1 MRDNKNIKKPRRLI
15 LIGRSEAGK
24 TTLTQALLN
33 RPIEYEKTQ
42 SISMEKLV
50 IDTPG
55 EYIQTKNFGSAIA
68 IYSYEADVV
77 GLLIASNEPYSLY
90 SPNITCM
97 TTKEV
102 IGIIT
107 KCSEKNANVENAEK
121 RLRLAGCK
129 KIFKVDSVKGEGLD
143 EFRAYMGWTDL

>member
-1 MRDNKNIKKPRRLI
+1 MRDNKDMIKPKRLI
-15 LIGRSEAGK
+15 LIGRSGSGK
-24 TTLTQALLN
+24 TTLTQALLG
-33 RPIEYEKTQ
+33 RPLEYEKTQ
-42 SISMEKLV
+42 SVSMNSLI

-55 EYIQTKNFGSAIA
+55 EYIETKNFGTALA
-68 IYSYEADVV
+68 IYSYEADIV
-77 GLLIASNEPYSLY
+77 GLLIGANEPYSLF

-107 KCSEKNANVENAEK
+107 KCALKDANVINAEK

-129 KIFKVDSVKGEGLD
+129 KIFAVDSLKGDGIDEVKKYL
-143 EFRAYMGWTDL
+143 GWV